1 MWSLGKEIKV
11 LLEGNGSPLMQIS
24 NIDRELTRQ
33 CIKTS
38 KRYENRYEEHHYKS
52 QFVQTREDMNM
63 SLMEELHDDSHY
75 KTISKYVTKEIAQ
88 HLVTYPINKVRRRK
102 MTAKYDAWKEE
113 LETQER
119 DCRCSER
126 TKISTDC
133 LSEGDV
139 TMTMGSPERQDCVR
153 RYYVPNASLEDI
165 QDTIQKMNEP
175 CWTHPNL
182 KDCSTEKEKDAI
194 PFEEKRWS
202 IVYGFDIE
210 PMTKELQD
218 AYVEGAKDGFFK
230 KYRAM
235 YGTSKEMLPHDEIE
249 KNLKDDFEED
259 AFVIEY
265 SESVNKK
272 SKKTTLIHRK
282 SRVQKVF

>member
-1 MWSLGKEIKV
+1 
-11 LLEGNGSPLMQIS
+11 
-24 NIDRELTRQ
+24 
-33 CIKTS
+33 
-38 KRYENRYEEHHYKS
+38 
-52 QFVQTREDMNM
+52 
-63 SLMEELHDDSHY
+63 
-75 KTISKYVTKEIAQ
+75 
-88 HLVTYPINKVRRRK
+88 

-113 LETQER
+113 LETQRKEIA
-119 DCRCSER
+119 DAQKEPKYLL
-126 TKISTDC
+126 TVYQK
-133 LSEGDV
+133 GDV
-139 TMTMGSPERQDCVR
+139 TMTMGSPERQDHVR

-194 PFEEKRWS
+194 PFEEKKWS

-210 PMTKELQD
+210 PMTKKLQD

-249 KNLKDDFEED
+249 KNFKDDFEED

-265 SESVNKK
+265 SESVKKK
-272 SKKTTLIHRK
+272 SEENN
-282 SRVQKVF
+282 SD